1 MKLIGLWSLVWPLS
15 IHTCQL
21 GRPIT
26 DLLLKNG
33 DWEVI
38 ELETEG
44 KPWDLMPRVWGRLRK
59 VAHGEGIRSAV
70 TKNPS

>member
-1 MKLIGLWSLVWPLS
+1 MWPLS
-15 IHTCQL
+15 ILTCQM

-26 DLLLKNG
+26 ELLLKNG

-59 VAHGEGIRSAV
+59 VARGEGIRSAV
-70 TKNPS
+70 TKSTS